1 MENVQEKLEQARLL
15 ERSGQSAAAMRRYVD
30 LADREGSHQNDP
42 AFWTRLGRLQQDA
55 REDEAAADSYGR
67 AVELLVRADQGNS
80 ALALCDRIL
89 RVDPARH
96 EVLRRKAEIALH
108 QGLPVD
114 AREALAAFADRAAE
128 RGEHEDALDLFRRFR
143 ERFPRDA
150 EGRRSLIEALRR
162 AGEEGEAVQELR
174 GLWSLLQRD
183 GHTAEAEA
191 VRAEILD
198 LDPEADPDLAP
209 VEPEEIPREDDL
221 PVLGAEADAPESAP
235 APGLQPT
242 SLADAPLADPFANKP
257 PVQGLEPTAVQ
268 PEAAGPNLPLMDDLP
283 GSTDAPEPALE
294 EPAQPEAEAAASE
307 QAAGPPPGA
316 RPASPP
322 EREYVDLGALVLS
335 DDEEEDTRFRVARE
349 DPSGDE
355 DQDFADIL
363 ALFRQQVSEHIA
375 PDDTASHYDL
385 GLAFKD
391 MGLLDDAIGQLQL
404 ALRAGANPLATLEV
418 MGECFLEKNEPS
430 LAARVLTRATRLR
443 DTSDVEMVGVHYL
456 LGRCEEVLGHPGEA
470 RGCYE
475 RVVAVDIGFRDAAA
489 RLDALRDG
497 SD

>member
-1 MENVQEKLEQARLL
+1 MENVQEKLEQARVL

-30 LADREGSHQNDP
+30 LADREGSHQDDP
-42 AFWTRLGRLQQDA
+42 GFWTRLGRLQQDA
-55 REDEAAADSYGR
+55 REHGAAADSYGR
-67 AVELLVRADQGNS
+67 AVELLVRAEQGNS

-96 EVLRRKAEIALH
+96 EMLRRKAEIAIAE
-108 QGLPVD
+108 GLPLD
-114 AREALAAFADRAAE
+114 AREALAAFAERAAE
-128 RGEHEDALDLFRRFR
+128 PGEHEEALDLFRRFR

-162 AGEEGEAVQELR
+162 AGEEGEVVQELR

-183 GHTAEAEA
+183 GHTADADA
-191 VRAEILD
+191 VRAEILA
-198 LDPEADPDLAP
+198 LDPEADPGLAP
-209 VEPEEIPREDDL
+209 VEPEIPTEEDL
-221 PVLGAEADAPESAP
+221 PVLDAEADIPESAP

-242 SLADAPLADPFANKP
+242 SMGDAPLADPFADK
-257 PVQGLEPTAVQ
+257 PVQGLEPTAMRA
-268 PEAAGPNLPLMDDLP
+268 EAADAELPLMDHLP
-283 GSTDAPEPALE
+283 GSTDAPEPSVE
-294 EPAQPEAEAAASE
+294 EPSEPQAEAAASE
-307 QAAGPPPGA
+307 QAADPPPGA
-316 RPASPP
+316 QPAFPP
-322 EREYVDLGALVLS
+322 KREYVDLGALVLS

-363 ALFRQQVSEHIA
+363 ALFRQQVSENIA

-430 LAARVLTRATRLR
+430 LAARVLTRATQLR

-497 SD
+497 PV